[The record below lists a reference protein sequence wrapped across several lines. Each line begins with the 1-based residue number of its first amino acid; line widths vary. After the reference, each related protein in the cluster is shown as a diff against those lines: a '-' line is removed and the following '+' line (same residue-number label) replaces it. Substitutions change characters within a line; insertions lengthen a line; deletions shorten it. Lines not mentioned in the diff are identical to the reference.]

1 MKRQEDLTAI
11 KLFNEFDEHEIEQ
24 FLSAAGRKSAP
35 KDHVFFGVGAEN
47 SSLFVIL
54 SGSVKV
60 ERAGTAGDIPLA
72 VLGAGQTFGEM
83 SFMDGSRTSAAV
95 SAREAIEYY
104 EISRE
109 AVDKLLANKPGLAA
123 KLWRNFAFD
132 LKERLKVTNEVIDQY
147 VDVNLV
153 LLQDKSFREYYARL

>member
-1 MKRQEDLTAI
+1 
-11 KLFNEFDEHEIEQ
+11 
-24 FLSAAGRKSAP
+24 
-35 KDHVFFGVGAEN
+35 
-47 SSLFVIL
+47 
-54 SGSVKV
+54 
-60 ERAGTAGDIPLA
+60 
-72 VLGAGQTFGEM
+72 LGAGQTFGEM

-109 AVDKLLANKPGLAA
+109 AVDKLLANKPGLSA